1 MWSLSG
7 NKVVLLVNKQ
17 ILIMTPK
24 GMPSEELSDYNKP
37 VDHID
42 LSQAEELKWMKL
54 SKSAYSFSEFTRGF
68 EIDEKTLIHEIGVYL
83 IFGYEGEDYDEFAER
98 EEGL

>member
-1 MWSLSG
+1 
-7 NKVVLLVNKQ
+7 
-17 ILIMTPK
+17 
-24 GMPSEELSDYNKP
+24 
-37 VDHID
+37 
-42 LSQAEELKWMKL
+42 MKL